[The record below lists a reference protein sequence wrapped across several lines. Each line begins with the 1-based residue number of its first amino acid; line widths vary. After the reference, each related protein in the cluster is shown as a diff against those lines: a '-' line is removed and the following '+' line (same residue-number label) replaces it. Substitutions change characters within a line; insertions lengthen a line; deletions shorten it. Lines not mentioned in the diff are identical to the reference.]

1 MILAGAGHAVHEC
14 THECSNKPVEKGVA
28 PVKPGEMPAWF
39 VYSCPIFVDG
49 LLVMAR
55 EKGIV
60 CEIILFMVV
69 VLVRYAEIALKGS
82 NRPFF
87 EEKLYQNL
95 QRVLDLPPSRVK
107 HFRTQ
112 FAIYPS
118 PREFNRVLEDLRKV
132 FGVAWYAPARTC
144 RTSLGAI
151 VQTGLE
157 VAKANVKPGDT
168 FAVRA
173 QRADKALPFTSPD
186 LERELGEAVRQATGA
201 QVDLDDPDTTI
212 YVSTSTEES
221 YVYAEK
227 FPGPGGLPVG
237 TSGRVLSLLSG
248 GPDSIASSY
257 YLARR
262 GAQVDFLHFH
272 VFPNKDAVLDS
283 KIIPIVSKL
292 SKYTLSD
299 QLYLSSYLP
308 FEMQV
313 LGLQVRDARYEL
325 VVFRRFMARIAEA
338 LAQKHGY
345 QAIVLGD
352 SLGQVASQ
360 TMENIAAV
368 DEAVSIPVFRPL
380 IGMDKVEIMDLVQ
393 EIGLLEEAIAP
404 YKDCC
409 SLITP
414 KPVIKAYLPF
424 VHTIEKDL
432 NLSRVVEEMVDEV
445 EVVAARLKI
454 ERGIPP
460 SPP

>member
-1 MILAGAGHAVHEC
+1 MRTLSGPQRR
-14 THECSNKPVEKGVA
+14 T
-28 PVKPGEMPAWF
+28 GEDVFA
-39 VYSCPIFVDG
+39 
-49 LLVMAR
+49 
-55 EKGIV
+55 
-60 CEIILFMVV
+60 VV
-69 VLVRYAEIALKGS
+69 VD
-82 NRPFF
+82 PH
-87 EEKLYQNL
+87 Q
-95 QRVLDLPPSRVK
+95 VLRDR
-107 HFRTQ
+107 
-112 FAIYPS
+112 AI
-118 PREFNRVLEDLRKV
+118 
-132 FGVAWYAPARTC
+132 
-144 RTSLGAI
+144 
-151 VQTGLE
+151 
-157 VAKANVKPGDT
+157 
-168 FAVRA
+168 RA

-227 FPGPGGLPVG
+227 LPGPGGLPVG

-272 VFPNKDAVLDS
+272 VFPNKDSVLDS

-325 VVFRRFMARIAEA
+325 VVFRRLMARIAEA

-393 EIGLLEEAIAP
+393 EIGLLEEAISP

-445 EVVAARLKI
+445 EVVAARVKV